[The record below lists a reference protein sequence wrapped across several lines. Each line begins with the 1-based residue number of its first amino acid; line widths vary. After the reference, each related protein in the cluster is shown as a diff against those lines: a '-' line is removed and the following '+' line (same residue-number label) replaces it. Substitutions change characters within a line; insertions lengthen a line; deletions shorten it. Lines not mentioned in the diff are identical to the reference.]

1 MAAGGHRT
9 ALPGGDGIPG
19 RLHREHTHRQPWY
32 GIRIATVRVPA
43 SHPEQII
50 FRRHIFIVSFAKPVN
65 FFSDTDTNFSK
76 LLMTKSF
83 SIAG

>member
-32 GIRIATVRVPA
+32 GIRIATSTVRVPA

-50 FRRHIFIVSFAKPVN
+50 FCRHIFIVSFAKPVN

-76 LLMTKSF
+76 LLIS
-83 SIAG
+83 